1 MLRIEKLTYRI
12 AGRVLFEDADATVAA
27 GHRVGL
33 VGANGTGKSTLLR
46 MILGE
51 IEADGGRIAARPGAR
66 VASVSQE
73 APGGDEALIDFVLAA
88 DRERA
93 ALLAEAETAEAADR
107 IAAVHT
113 RLADIGAHAAP
124 ARAARIL
131 AGLGF
136 DTQAQARPL
145 SSFSGGWRM
154 RVALAATLFVEPD
167 LLLLDEPTNYLD
179 LEGTLWL
186 ESHLRRYPHTLI
198 VASHDR
204 TLLNGAV
211 ERILHVEGR
220 ALAAYR
226 GGFDDFLRAR
236 AERRAHAEAARARQ
250 EASRRHMQAFV
261 DRFRYKATKARQAQS
276 RLKAIARLAP
286 IAVVDDAPGTVF
298 RFPSP
303 KSLPPP
309 LIALDRVAV
318 GYAPGQPV
326 LGGLDLRLDMGDRV
340 ALLGAN
346 GNGKSTFA
354 KLLAGRLAPES
365 GPGCGQV
372 TRSPKLEVGYFAQ
385 HQIDELRPGETAIDH
400 IARLLP
406 DTPAVRRRA
415 RLASFGLVQDKA
427 EVAVAKLS
435 GGEKARLL
443 FALVCCREPQL
454 LILDEPTNHLDIDA
468 REALIRAV
476 MDYEG
481 GLILITHD
489 RHLVTTCAD
498 RLWLVADGGI
508 RPFDGDVDDYRRPV
522 LDDKAGRA
530 ETRPTAPR
538 TSRKDVRR
546 AAAEA
551 RAAHAEQRRAA
562 RRAEAEVARL
572 EAEIAALDAILVAP
586 QSYDGST
593 RELAALVKR
602 RGALAKRLAKAEAV
616 WLAAQENLE
625 EA

>member
-1 MLRIEKLTYRI
+1 M
-12 AGRVLFEDADATVAA
+12 RV
-27 GHRVGL
+27 
-33 VGANGTGKSTLLR
+33 
-46 MILGE
+46 ILGALE
-51 IEADGGRIAARPGAR
+51 PEGGRLRLRRGAR
-66 VASVSQE
+66 VGTVAQE
-73 APGGDEALIDFVLAA
+73 APDGPTSLLDTVLAA
-88 DRERA
+88 DVERTR
-93 ALLAEAETAEAADR
+93 LLAEAESAQEPAR
-107 IAAVHT
+107 IGEIHL
-113 RLADIGAHAAP
+113 RLADIEAQSAP
-124 ARAARIL
+124 ARAATIL

-136 DTQAQARPL
+136 DTAAQARPL

-154 RVALAATLFVEPD
+154 RVALAAALFAAPD
-167 LLLLDEPTNYLD
+167 LLLLDEPSNYLD
-179 LEGTLWL
+179 LEGVLWL
-186 ESHLRRYPHTLI
+186 EGYLRAYPHTLM

-204 TLLNGAV
+204 NLLNTV
-211 ERILHVEGR
+211 VDTIIHVE
-220 ALAAYR
+220 ALKLTAYT
-226 GGFDDFLRAR
+226 GGFDAFEATRRAR
-236 AERRAHAEAARARQ
+236 IEQRVAARARQ
-250 EASRRHMQAFV
+250 ETQRRHMQAFV
-261 DRFRYKATKARQAQS
+261 DRFRYKASKARQAQS

-286 IAVVDDAPGTVF
+286 IAAVDDEAGTEF

-326 LGGLDLRLDMGDRV
+326 LRGLDLRLDMGDRV

-354 KLLAGRLAPES
+354 KLLAGRLAPEG

-372 TRSPKLEVGYFAQ
+372 TRAPKLEVGYFAQ
-385 HQIDELRPGETAIDH
+385 HQIDELRPDETAIEH
-400 IARLLP
+400 MARLLP
-406 DTPAVRRRA
+406 DTPPVRRRA
-415 RLASFGLVQDKA
+415 RLAGFGLVQDKA

-498 RLWLVADGGI
+498 RLWLVADGGV
-508 RPFDGDVDDYRRPV
+508 RPFEGDVDDYRRMV

-530 ETRPTAPR
+530 ASRPTEPR

-551 RAAHAEQRRAA
+551 RAARAEQRRAA

-572 EAEIAALDAILVAP
+572 EAEIAGLDAILAAP

-593 RELAALVKR
+593 RALADLAKR
-602 RGALAKRLAKAEAV
+602 RGGLAKRLAKAEAA